1 MALNA
6 WLCRIQ
12 IQRLGIPFDDLAF
25 KVNRTTVKEVVV
37 TLVEDAGIS
46 KIKKTSINSQD
57 CQEVEVHDIYSFPI
71 CFGLKLD
78 YEPRVVS
85 EKKKKSLT
93 IYSQRTILSVI
104 RVVSVFNVI
113 RCFSVVCFFFVR
125 LCVKGRHLVILSAT
139 VTQTFHCV
147 RSNYSQSQSC

>member
-12 IQRLGIPFDDLAF
+12 IQRLGIPFDDLDDIAI

-37 TLVEDAGIS
+37 TLAEDAGIS

-85 EKKKKSLT
+85 EKKKNLFLF
-93 IYSQRTILSVI
+93 I
-104 RVVSVFNVI
+104 VSE
-113 RCFSVVCFFFVR
+113 R
-125 LCVKGRHLVILSAT
+125 
-139 VTQTFHCV
+139 
-147 RSNYSQSQSC
+147 Y